1 MKSLYSK
8 FIIALLSGILL
19 PFAFAPYGFYVL
31 AILSVLIL
39 LILWEKESP
48 SKALLLGFCFGL
60 GCFGKGVYWVY
71 ISIHEFGG
79 SSIFLAGLITVLFVA
94 VLSLFPAINGYIL
107 NRFFSES
114 YKTRYCLAFPA
125 SWALIE
131 WIRSW
136 IFTGFPWLLLGQS
149 QVSSP
154 LHGYSPVIGAY
165 GVSFLV
171 ALSAGLIFTIFGG
184 HVAGAPLPTVRKPR
198 NSINSIAIF
207 LLLVLIW
214 LLGFGLTYI
223 HWTQPILKPINV
235 RLVQGNIPQSIKWS
249 SEEALNSLGK
259 YENLTVHDWPASP
272 GLVIWPETAVT
283 LFLHD
288 AYPLLEQIDAQ
299 ATQQHIGIITGIPI
313 EKDKKYY
320 NGAIALGDGDGE
332 YFKRHLVPFGEYTPF
347 RQYLGKLLDLLKLP
361 MSDFVEGPENQSL
374 MKIQD
379 YTVGTYI
386 CYEIA
391 YSSLLRTD
399 LPQANLL
406 VVISNDTW
414 FGKSAALEQQRQISQ
429 FAAQST
435 GRYMLIAT
443 NNGETVIIDPEGKII
458 ANAPIDKTAV
468 LKLDNQVRLM
478 TGSTPWVRLGNLPF
492 IGLFLLLLMIA

>member
-1 MKSLYSK
+1 MKFIIKL
-8 FIIALLSGILL
+8 IIALLAGVLL
-19 PFAFAPYGFYVL
+19 PFAFAPYGFYLFAV
-31 AILSVLIL
+31 ISVLIL

-48 SKALLLGFCFGL
+48 SKACLLGFCFGL

-79 SSIFLAGLITVLFVA
+79 SSVWLAGLITVLFVA
-94 VLSLFPAINGYIL
+94 ILALFPAINGYIL
-107 NRFFSES
+107 NRFFLKS
-114 YKTRYCLAFPA
+114 YRARYWLAFPA

-149 QVSSP
+149 QVTSP
-154 LHGYSPVIGAY
+154 LHGYSPVIGVY

-171 ALSAGLIFTIFGG
+171 VLSAGIIFSLLAQARRFLSLMFLI
-184 HVAGAPLPTVRKPR
+184 
-198 NSINSIAIF
+198 
-207 LLLVLIW
+207 LIW
-214 LLGFGLTYI
+214 LSGFGLADI
-223 HWTQPILKPINV
+223 HWTKPIMKPINI

-249 SEEALNSLGK
+249 SEQALTSLGL
-259 YENLTVHDWPASP
+259 YEKLTVQNWPASP
-272 GLVIWPETAVT
+272 GLVVWPETAVT
-283 LFLHD
+283 LFLRD
-288 AYPLLEQIDAQ
+288 AYPLLEQLDTTAVEKHV
-299 ATQQHIGIITGIPI
+299 AIITGIPI
-313 EKDKKYY
+313 ENDNHYY
-320 NGAIALGDGDGE
+320 NAAIALGDGDGK

-347 RQYLGKLLDLLKLP
+347 RKYLGKLLDILKLP
-361 MSDFVEGPENQSL
+361 MSDFVEGPQTQSL
-374 MKIQD
+374 MKIQN

-414 FGKSAALEQQRQISQ
+414 FGKSSALEQQRQISQ
-429 FAAQST
+429 FSAQST
-435 GRYMLIAT
+435 GRYMLVAT
-443 NNGETVIIDPEGKII
+443 NNGETVVIDPEGKII
-458 ANAPIDKTAV
+458 AQIPRDKTGV
-468 LKLDNQVRLM
+468 LTLDNQVRIM

-492 IGLFLLLLMIA
+492 IGLFLLFLLIAWLR